1 MPKFSY
7 PLIFFFYCFSERVVA
22 QQYIL
27 KGKVVNQL
35 QQPVE
40 FVQISLL
47 KDDKQIVGQAVTDS
61 LGLYTLTANAGK
73 YLITGDLF
81 KSELFRKEINLN
93 QYTDIGIIQISE
105 AVQLEGVTPL
115 VERS

>member
-1 MPKFSY
+1 MLEIYFYNIRLKQKNMPKFSY
-7 PLIFFFYCFSERVVA
+7 PLIFFFLLLFPERVVA

-47 KDDKQIVGQAVTDS
+47 KKTISKLSDKLLLIV
-61 LGLYTLTANAGK
+61 
-73 YLITGDLF
+73 
-81 KSELFRKEINLN
+81 
-93 QYTDIGIIQISE
+93 
-105 AVQLEGVTPL
+105 
-115 VERS
+115 